1 MINAWKYLTFDNI
14 VSSTQIG
21 IVRNTKEQSVDF
33 PVRYFKMNNIK
44 NNNGIDGSKYTS
56 INATADE
63 IQKYSLKNGD
73 FLFNTRNSY
82 ELVGKTCVFKSSDNE
97 PIVFNNNIL
106 RARFKDFVSSDFV
119 AYAFCAKKV
128 KINLNKLKRGTTSV
142 VGIYYKSLKDLK
154 IPVPPLSEQKKI
166 VETLDKAFEKIDKAI
181 ANIERNIENAEE
193 LFQSKLN
200 NEVVNFFG
208 KTDQQKLRDV
218 TTFIDYRG
226 RTPKKSEKGVKL
238 ITAKNVRMGY
248 IKDDPKEF
256 IAETDYVSWM
266 TRGFPKAGDVLFT
279 TEAPLANVALLKSN
293 EKIALAQRII
303 TIQPKQNVLNGEYL
317 SYCLQSTKLQQEILG
332 FGTGATVVGI
342 KSKLLK
348 EIKIPIPSLDDQN
361 DFFLLIDEFRTKTN
375 ITLRNYKIKKD
386 NLIELKKSI
395 LEKAFK
401 GELTS
406 AA

>member
-1 MINAWKYLTFDNI
+1 
-14 VSSTQIG
+14 
-21 IVRNTKEQSVDF
+21 
-33 PVRYFKMNNIK
+33 
-44 NNNGIDGSKYTS
+44 
-56 INATADE
+56 
-63 IQKYSLKNGD
+63 
-73 FLFNTRNSY
+73 
-82 ELVGKTCVFKSSDNE
+82 
-97 PIVFNNNIL
+97 
-106 RARFKDFVSSDFV
+106 
-119 AYAFCAKKV
+119 
-128 KINLNKLKRGTTSV
+128 
-142 VGIYYKSLKDLK
+142 
-154 IPVPPLSEQKKI
+154 
-166 VETLDKAFEKIDKAI
+166 
-181 ANIERNIENAEE
+181 

-208 KTDQQKLRDV
+208 KTDQQTLRDV

-248 IKDDPKEF
+248 IKDEPKEF